1 MHVINT
7 FEAPTLYNEAGEPI
21 IASRGF
27 KVVKFAD
34 YEAERERL
42 VGMLREYQQKL
53 EKVVA
58 WLEMNAQNDENA
70 AKTCRFE
77 SLNKAYRDDAAN
89 YRATA
94 ADIRKLLAKTA
105 ALAKDNHHE

>member
-34 YEAERERL
+34 HEAERERL
-42 VGMLREYQQKL
+42 VELLRD
-53 EKVVA
+53 
-58 WLEMNAQNDENA
+58 W
-70 AKTCRFE
+70 RE
-77 SLNKAYRDDAAN
+77 SIGHEEHFDHPAHGNCLGWDTRCDLCTRTD
-89 YRATA
+89 
-94 ADIRKLLAKTA
+94 A
-105 ALAKDNHHE
+105 ALAKENHHE